1 MYLILVKKIQISS
14 IYQPDNWYKSDK
26 SRVYILSLVYAPQS
40 FLPFKPHQPHEKEF
54 MVHLETIA
62 WKKPEYAR
70 DCGIVLFPEKSVLSN
85 NLLMFC

>member
-1 MYLILVKKIQISS
+1 M
-14 IYQPDNWYKSDK
+14 
-26 SRVYILSLVYAPQS
+26 YILSLVYAPQS

-54 MVHLETIA
+54 MVHLETTA